1 MIAQELLFQLF
12 VYKDGQL
19 LHKNKLKNGL
29 QAGSI
34 VGTKDKNG
42 YLKTL
47 IKRKPYR
54 VHRLIWIMHHGYEP
68 QVLDHINGIPDD
80 NRIENL
86 REATHSQN
94 NLNRR
99 MHHRNK
105 SGFKGVSW
113 IAQRNLYRAS
123 VFINGVKHVFGH
135 YKTAEEAYAVYCEEV
150 KNRCGEF
157 GRVL

>member
-1 MIAQELLFQLF
+1 MISQELLFQLF
-12 VYKDGQL
+12 DYQNGVL
-19 LHKNKLKNGL
+19 LHKITHKNNVK
-29 QAGSI
+29 AGSI

-47 IKRKPYR
+47 IKRKSYR
-54 VHRLIWIMHHGYEP
+54 LHRLIWVWHYGYEP
-68 QVLDHINGIPDD
+68 KMLDHINCIPDD

-86 REATHSQN
+86 REVTYSQN

-99 MHHRNK
+99 MQRKNK

-113 IAQRNLYRAS
+113 IEQRKLYRAS
-123 VFINGVKHVFGH
+123 VSINGVKHVFGH
-135 YKTAEEAYAVYCEEV
+135 YKTAEEAYAIYCKEI